1 MTGRLSLLQQTWFR
15 ILVVGL
21 VLFGITDAALFITNN
36 PNLAPTVIV
45 LGAFLVPVTFIIY
58 LYDRFQHTEMHLNLL
73 AMTFLLGGVLGV
85 VVAAVL
91 EWETLRTLR
100 LPSLLGVGLVEES
113 AKLLIPIFIFVRG
126 KYRHQVD
133 GLLIGVACG
142 MGFATL
148 ETMGYSLRALID
160 ANGSVAVL
168 DGTLLVRGLL
178 SPVGHAAW
186 TGYVCAVIW
195 WERERGRHHLY
206 FNRAIL
212 TAFVVVILLHAAWDV
227 FGSITSRTSLELK
240 VVEYIGLFIVALIS
254 LALFGRRM
262 NQAQQNQLRSQTQ
275 PSGANTE

>member
-91 EWETLRTLR
+91 EWETLRALS

-160 ANGSVAVL
+160 ANGSVAAL

-240 VVEYIGLFIVALIS
+240 AVEYIGLFIVALIS
-254 LALFGRRM
+254 LALFGWRM